1 MKLVSS
7 GSRRFVLL
15 APAHCAVVPSE
26 FTRVQAN
33 SARHQSLLSGMQ
45 QLRGQIYLEDG
56 AIQPSQLDNGRH
68 QLSSDEDSWHLL
80 ILDEDHQVRG
90 CIRCRE
96 HSDDIDPQELAVSQ
110 SALASS
116 IEWRWVLQN
125 AVRTELAL
133 ARRLGCRIVELGG
146 LALDQMIRGTSEALR
161 LALAMYALCE
171 QLGGAVGLSTA
182 TQRHCSASILRR
194 IGGRPL
200 ESDGAQLPEYYDP
213 LYDCKMELLR
223 FYSWDPNPRYRVWVD
238 DIRAELAKIRVVT
251 RQPGAFSTPVF
262 AYAASEG
269 CR

>member
-1 MKLVSS
+1 M
-7 GSRRFVLL
+7 L
-15 APAHCAVVPSE
+15 APAHGVVVPSE
-26 FTRVQAN
+26 FMGVEAN
-33 SARHQSLLSGMQ
+33 SARHQSLLSRMQ
-45 QLRGQIYLEDG
+45 QLRGKVYLEDG
-56 AIQPSQLDNGRH
+56 AVQPSQLDHGHHR
-68 QLSSDEDSWHLL
+68 LSSDEDSWHLL
-80 ILDEDHQVRG
+80 ILDAGHQVRG
-90 CIRCRE
+90 CIRCRA
-96 HSDDIDPQELAVSQ
+96 HSHHIDPQDLTVSQ

-116 IEWRWVLQN
+116 IEWKLVLQN

-146 LALDQMIRGTSEALR
+146 LALDQVIRGTTEALR

-223 FYSWDPNPRYRVWVD
+223 FYSWDPNPRYRVWVE

-251 RQPGAFSTPVF
+251 RQSGTFSTPL

-269 CR
+269 RR